1 MPSADRP
8 ATRLA
13 TRLSFLVAGFG
24 MACWAPLVPFAKQRL
39 AVDDGVL
46 GLLLLCLGIGSVAAM
61 LLTGALS
68 ARYGS
73 RPIILAGGVGLA
85 IVLPCL
91 AIVSTPLT
99 LGLALLGFGAALGSI
114 DVAMNIHAVEVER
127 AAPKPLM
134 SGFHALF
141 SIGGFAGSSL
151 MTFLLSIGFS
161 ALAGTLGSALLMLIA
176 MAIASPLLLRTA
188 PAQEGPLFVL
198 PHGIVL
204 LLAVLAAITFLVEG
218 AMLDW
223 GALLLVGGGL
233 VAEAKGGVGY
243 MLFSIAMT
251 AGRLGGDAVVARV
264 GDRTTLIAGSLL
276 AIAGF
281 VVLLAAPVALL
292 AMTGFVLI
300 GLGASNLVPILF
312 RRAGSQTAM
321 PVGLAVAAITTTG
334 YAGVLAGPAGI
345 GFVAEIASLPAA
357 FAMLAALM
365 GFVTLS
371 AGLVTSADA
380 RRPAAAKE
388 I

>member
-13 TRLSFLVAGFG
+13 TRLSFLVAGF
-24 MACWAPLVPFAKQRL
+24 
-39 AVDDGVL
+39 GVL